1 MVAASFRACQASQ
14 KVASARAP
22 VPAATAQSAAMT
34 TGTIRLRAPVH
45 LQVRQPLQNQRFKV
59 ARLVGPKL
67 LIGVGQERDKTLGV
81 FFHQRLVADE
91 PEPLAMSALDCEP
104 KPSEI
109 VDVKFLLR
117 ELQSALDSSA
127 EAFVFVAFAHRCAP
141 VARQSRHRS
150 GGFERIRAEEA
161 HGERSF
167 RNPWWTGAFSMDR
180 EVRLAGF
187 EPATRGLEVRC
198 SVH

>member
-1 MVAASFRACQASQ
+1 MGCPSS
-14 KVASARAP
+14 
-22 VPAATAQSAAMT
+22 
-34 TGTIRLRAPVH
+34 LR
-45 LQVRQPLQNQRFKV
+45 VRQPLQNQRFKV

-91 PEPLAMSALDCEP
+91 PEPLAMSALGCEP

-127 EAFVFVAFAHRCAP
+127 EAFVFVSFAHRCAP
-141 VARQSRHRS
+141 VRAPVAPLTERIPAVS
-150 GGFERIRAEEA
+150 GGRWATLTIARKSLLGGCFP
-161 HGERSF
+161 HG
-167 RNPWWTGAFSMDR
+167 
-180 EVRLAGF
+180 
-187 EPATRGLEVRC
+187 
-198 SVH
+198 